1 MEAAAMQVARLALLG
16 LALITLVVACLLTGC
31 GGSQDTPA
39 AGTESSSMSS
49 AAKAETSKPAIVLPP
64 AAAKPADPIVV
75 LHTTVGDI
83 KIRLFK
89 EKAPQTVSNFLHN
102 YVARG
107 FYAETIVHHVEP
119 GVMLIAG
126 GYGSDLAAKE
136 TRTPIY
142 NESRGGLSNRRG
154 TVAMIHDAS
163 SPHSGTSQFFINLAD
178 NPDFDAQES
187 DAGDEYGYCVFGE
200 VIEGMDVVDRIAA
213 SQTTASGEFASVPS
227 PPVMVSSAVQL
238 R

>member
-1 MEAAAMQVARLALLG
+1 MQVARLALLG
-16 LALITLVVACLLTGC
+16 LALITLVVACWLTGC
-31 GGSQDTPA
+31 GGSQETPA
-39 AGTESSSMSS
+39 AGTEASSKS
-49 AAKAETSKPAIVLPP
+49 AATPGDPAKPAIVLPQP
-64 AAAKPADPIVV
+64 AAKPADPVVV
-75 LHTTVGDI
+75 LHTTAGDI
-83 KIRLFK
+83 KVRLFQQ
-89 EKAPQTVSNFLHN
+89 KAPQTVSNFLHN

-107 FYAETIVHHVEP
+107 FYEETIVHHVEP

-154 TVAMIHDAS
+154 TVAMIHDGS

-178 NPDFDAQES
+178 NPDFDAQS
-187 DAGDEYGYCVFGE
+187 TDAGDEFGYCVFGE
-200 VIEGMDVVDRIAA
+200 VIEGMEVVDRIAQ
-213 SQTTASGEFASVPS
+213 SQTTATGEFASVPS
-227 PPVMVSSAVQL
+227 PPVVVSSAVQL